1 MSQGVFQKKF
11 DRAYKGILNGTGI
24 AYDIIVSRNTPGRLK
39 NYFGLTSE
47 RLQFKASSINLFGN
61 KITSKGLKP
70 ATSKLETIILKTPN
84 NSKDLLKT
92 IHRACKNISNEHIN
106 NDFFD

>member
-70 ATSKLETIILKTPN
+70 ATAKLESIILKAPT
-84 NSKDLLKT
+84 NSKGLLTT
-92 IHRACKNISNEHIN
+92 IRRACKKLE
-106 NDFFD
+106 FFR